1 MTRKTEPAGKKT
13 AWAGILTAALPG
25 AALVVAGV
33 LIAKP
38 YILKALDLVLKM
50 VVRR

>member
-1 MTRKTEPAGKKT
+1 MTQNTEPVRKKT

-25 AALVVAGV
+25 AALVIAA
-33 LIAKP
+33 LIIGKP

>member
-1 MTRKTEPAGKKT
+1 MTQRTEPVRKKT

-25 AALVVAGV
+25 AVLVIAGV
-33 LIAKP
+33 IIAKP